1 MGRRDAEE
9 FALSSSNVADTAEAA
24 GGPRGR
30 GRVRVASS
38 PWLWVLLAV
47 VLLVAGAITSPRL
60 LSPEP
65 EAAWQVELDPGSA
78 PRVWVLPRVVLATT
92 ATGLVAFDADG
103 QRLWGLDLDDPT
115 CTTAQE
121 ELICVHGEAGEATV
135 SVVAADGAWSDLSM
149 PGADVAAR
157 TPTGDLVVAGSNAAT
172 SWLGRYSPDG
182 EEQWVQE
189 QAGGVSWADL
199 TVQQDVVTAM
209 AGPSPDLS
217 GLIWTAY
224 VADGAP
230 ASMSFAQIGSVTTT
244 AVDDPRFE
252 SDTHRPLWLASRDLT
267 EHPDAAITVD
277 LQNSTGI
284 ARFED
289 PGGAVI
295 SWASEVPLAALGTTV
310 YTSSNDLHDAA
321 LSAVEAP
328 DGRHRWSVTLPGSV
342 QPVCPCAATEG
353 TFTVAGVDGGVAR
366 PGSGEVELL
375 FLDQREGRVRARL
388 PIGSGPW
395 SLASDGHATYLFA
408 DGVLSAFLDPRA

>member
-1 MGRRDAEE
+1 MKEREE
-9 FALSSSNVADTAEAA
+9 FELGDSLDTPQTDSPRRRPQTLS
-24 GGPRGR
+24 GPW
-30 GRVRVASS
+30 
-38 PWLWVLLAV
+38 PWAMVAV
-47 VLLVAGAITSPRL
+47 VLLVTAVMISPRV

-65 EAAWQVELDPGSA
+65 EAAWQVELNPGSA
-78 PRVWVLPRVVLATT
+78 PRVWVLPRFVLATT

-103 QRLWGLDLDDPT
+103 QRLWRLDLDDPT
-115 CTTAQE
+115 CTSAHE

-135 SVVAADGAWSDLSM
+135 SSIAADGAWSDLSM

-182 EEQWVQE
+182 EEQWVKE
-189 QAGGVSWADL
+189 QDGGVSWADL
-199 TVQQDVVTAM
+199 TIQQNVVTAM
-209 AGPSPDLS
+209 AGPWPDLS

-224 VADGAP
+224 VADGSP
-230 ASMSFAQIGSVTTT
+230 ASMSFAQIGSATTT
-244 AVDDPRFE
+244 AVDDPRFD

-321 LSAVEAP
+321 LSAVEVP

-342 QPVCPCAATEG
+342 HAICPCAATEG
-353 TFTVAGVDGGVAR
+353 TFTVAGVAGPLA
-366 PGSGEVELL
+366 GSEPDDVELF
-375 FLDQREGRVRARL
+375 FLDQRDGRVRARL
-388 PIGSGPW
+388 PIGPGPW
-395 SLASDGHATYLFA
+395 SLASDAHATYLFT
-408 DGVLSAFLDPRA
+408 DGVLSAFPDPRA